1 MPNYCGTCVFLSIT
15 EEEQSKEKRRNENHI
30 CLKYGKRVLHGK
42 SHPELPRLEEC
53 LREELCNA

>member
-1 MPNYCGTCVFLSIT
+1 VFLSIT